1 MTHSPHPDIPSSLPS
16 SPAGGHR
23 PESPSPAGTG
33 AAGGATGRRT
43 TAARIGGLDIA
54 RGIAVLGTLGTN
66 IWLFS
71 HPAGML
77 GSLLDP
83 FAGLRPGAETL
94 AYQLLSTLTNGKF
107 LALLMMMFGIG
118 VTLQYAAWQRRAARA
133 EDRSGEG
140 VRRRGWLRTY
150 APRAALLFVDGL
162 VNFLLVAEFD
172 ILMGYAFTGFV
183 VAAIIATSPRTAR
196 IWAWIAGAVHTALI
210 LLLSASLLLFPEAA
224 GIADGRP
231 ADSAAAWPLWNG
243 INPYREAGFFELALF
258 RLDYAVMFRAEPL
271 LTFAIGV
278 CLFIV
283 GARLYD
289 AGIFDSAG
297 ARLRRRAM
305 LLGAAAVPAD
315 VALGVIG
322 SPAAVL
328 AQRYLTAT
336 LVAVGLL
343 VLIAHLTAPRGGAA
357 VERPRTGIPGAGLF
371 AAVGRMS
378 LTCYVGQNLVAGALF
393 YGWGLDLV
401 GRFPDQRLLLT
412 VLGFVAVLAV
422 VIAFILTWQRLVRGP
437 AARGPLEWL
446 THAALQRLR

>member
-1 MTHSPHPDIPSSLPS
+1 MTRSPHPDSSEFLPFS
-16 SPAGGHR
+16 STGGHR
-23 PESPSPAGTG
+23 PKSPSPAG
-33 AAGGATGRRT
+33 AGTADGPTDHRT
-43 TAARIGGLDIA
+43 TAERICGLDIA

-71 HPAGML
+71 HPAGLL

-83 FAGLRPGAETL
+83 YAGLRPGAETL
-94 AYQLLSTLTNGKF
+94 AYQLLNTLTNGKF

-118 VTLQYAAWQRRAARA
+118 VTLQYAAWQRRVARA
-133 EDRSGEG
+133 EDRPGEG
-140 VRRRGWLRTY
+140 VRNRGWLRTY

-172 ILMGYAFTGFV
+172 ILMGYAFTGFA
-183 VAAIIATSPRTAR
+183 VAAIIATSSRTAT
-196 IWAWIAGAVHTALI
+196 IWAWFAGAAHAALI
-210 LLLSASLLLFPEAA
+210 LLLSALLLLFPETVDT
-224 GIADGRP
+224 ADGRP
-231 ADSAAAWPLWNG
+231 TPGATAWPLWNG

-258 RLDYAVMFRAEPL
+258 RLDLAAMFRAEPL
-271 LTFAIGV
+271 LTFAMGV
-278 CLFIV
+278 CLFTV

-305 LLGAAAVPAD
+305 LLGAAGVPAD

-328 AQRYLTAT
+328 AQRYLTAI

-343 VLIAHLTAPRGGAA
+343 ALIAHFTAPRDSAA
-357 VERPRTGIPGAGLF
+357 VERPGTGIPGGGLF

-378 LTCYVGQNLVAGALF
+378 LTCYVAQNVVAGALF
-393 YGWGLDLV
+393 YGWGLDLA
-401 GRFPDQRLLLT
+401 GRLPDQRLLIT
-412 VLGFVAVLAV
+412 ILGFFAVLTIV
-422 VIAFILTWQRLVRGP
+422 VAFILTWQRLVRGP

-446 THAALQRLR
+446 TRAALQRLR